1 MRRRFVSSFR
11 PRARLGRY
19 SGIRE
24 RVQGVH
30 LRVSH
35 DVRVNILNGGVG
47 LAKSIA
53 QLVIKIFVESI
64 ERSVETFSSTDVA
77 QRPSV
82 GSTVTTNAVP
92 LEHPSPLA
100 ASMCA
105 SYGHG

>member
-11 PRARLGRY
+11 PCARLGRY

-24 RVQGVH
+24 QVH

-53 QLVIKIFVESI
+53 QLVIKTFVESI

-82 GSTVTTNAVP
+82 ESTVTTNAVP